1 MWLGRLIDKARRW
14 DAVGL
19 APGRMDGEYMF
30 GDNDYLDAKL
40 LHFLGLKDAQVCEI
54 VRAEPNDER
63 AAQRIV
69 ETSGKTAEQCSAFN
83 RAFIRS
89 NGPFLTM
96 IDLDE
101 GRRSGGMGAS
111 LMKAVYNGVIF
122 PFATVLY
129 RSAARKQQKGATLR

>member
-1 MWLGRLIDKARRW
+1 MWLGRLIEKARRW

-19 APGRMDGEYMF
+19 TPGEMHGEYMF
-30 GDNDYLDAKL
+30 GDADYLDAKL
-40 LHFLGLKDAQVCEI
+40 LHFLGLKDAQICEI

-69 ETSGKTAEQCSAFN
+69 ERSGKTAEQCSAFN
-83 RAFIRS
+83 RRFGRS

-101 GRRSGGMGAS
+101 GRRSGGMKAS
-111 LMKAVYNGVIF
+111 VMKAVYNGLIF
-122 PFATVLY
+122 PFATLLY
-129 RSAARKQQKGATLR
+129 RSAARKRQKRATPR